1 MTTIEARHARPMN
14 LTRSLRLVA
23 TTLATGVCGVSLSVA
38 PSATAASPAAS
49 WQWPLAPLPP
59 LIRPFDPPEAPWLPG
74 HRGIDLGATPGQPV
88 LAVAAGTVTYAGEV
102 AGVGV
107 VTVDHGDLRSTYQ
120 PVVVQVQAGQHVEAG
135 TVLGAV
141 VTVGSHCLPASCLHL
156 GARRGD
162 DYLDPLRL
170 LAPLPV
176 RLKPITPSP
185 HAPTWSVPFRPVG
198 PARPSLLALG
208 PRMSLAIGR
217 PEPLGGHMGVDLR
230 RGQRGVTE
238 QLLHGAQVGSALEQ
252 VGRGAVTQPVR
263 A

>member
-1 MTTIEARHARPMN
+1 MGRSNPPSGAQEGRFPRSTPGRRPSTDSRSAPVTTVGARHARPMN
-14 LTRSLRLVA
+14 LTRSLRLLA
-23 TTLATGVCGVSLSVA
+23 TTLATGLCGLSSWVA
-38 PSATAASPAAS
+38 PSATASSPAAS
-49 WQWPLAPLPP
+49 WQWPLAPPPP

-120 PVVVQVQAGQHVEAG
+120 PVVAQVQAGQHVEAG

-162 DYLDPLRL
+162 ELRRS
-170 LAPLPV
+170 APAA
-176 RLKPITPSP
+176 R
-185 HAPTWSVPFRPVG
+185 AA
-198 PARPSLLALG
+198 ARPAEARSRRRRARRPG
-208 PRMSLAIGR
+208 PSRSG
-217 PEPLGGHMGVDLR
+217 PSSP
-230 RGQRGVTE
+230 
-238 QLLHGAQVGSALEQ
+238 
-252 VGRGAVTQPVR
+252 PVP
-263 A
+263 ACSP